1 MTQEEINL
9 MSQYSDIDDFDS
21 FFDELKKK
29 FGIEESNLSSLF
41 SLVNRYKIL
50 FIINC
55 FSYIYIY
62 YFFFN

>member
-21 FFDELKKK
+21 FFDEMKKK

-41 SLVNRYKIL
+41 SLVNLYKIL
-50 FIINC
+50 FIII
-55 FSYIYIY
+55 FFHIYIY

>member
-41 SLVNRYKIL
+41 SLVN
-50 FIINC
+50 
-55 FSYIYIY
+55 
-62 YFFFN
+62 